1 MNLTIKQGDL
11 VLVTFD
17 PSKGSEIQKRRP
29 ALVLSRTE
37 YNLSSNLIIVCPI
50 TSTTKERP
58 YFLPI
63 KNEALMKDSKVN
75 TKQVYSLD
83 YTAAGNRNVKVIG
96 KVETKEFLNIAQH
109 FLLNFNFPFF

>member
-1 MNLTIKQGDL
+1 MNNIKQGSL
-11 VLVTFD
+11 VYIDFE

-29 ALVLSRTE
+29 AIVMSRDE

-58 YFLPI
+58 YFVSIDHEEL
-63 KNEALMKDSKVN
+63 NSNSKVN

-83 YTAAGNRNVKVIG
+83 YTQQGDRNIEIIGNVINR
-96 KVETKEFLNIAQH
+96 EFMNIAQH
-109 FLLNFNFPFF
+109 FMLNFNFNF